1 MTMRRMMEFV
11 LVVILMAAATWMIAW
26 WAVPVVAAAWALARR
41 NERWTPLLSGA
52 AGMLGWLI
60 VLLLPSSPGAVS
72 RLADVAGAAMGTGA
86 GPLVVLT
93 LVFPALLGAASASF
107 VRALAP
113 AARVAPASAPR
124 R

>member
-1 MTMRRMMEFV
+1 MTMRQALEFL
-11 LVVILMAAATWMIAW
+11 LVTALMAAATWLIAW
-26 WAVPVVAAAWALARR
+26 WAVPLVAAAWALARR
-41 NERWTPLLSGA
+41 SQRWTPLLAGA
-52 AGMLGWLI
+52 AGMLSWLV
-60 VLLLPSSPGAVS
+60 VLFLPSSPGAVS
-72 RLADVAGAAMGTGA
+72 RLAEVAGAAMGTGA

-113 AARVAPASAPR
+113 APAPR